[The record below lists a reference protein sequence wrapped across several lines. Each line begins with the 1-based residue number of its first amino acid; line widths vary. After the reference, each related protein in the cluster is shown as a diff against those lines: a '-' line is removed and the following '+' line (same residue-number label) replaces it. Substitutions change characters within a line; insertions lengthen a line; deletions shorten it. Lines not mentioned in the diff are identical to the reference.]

1 MSSKK
6 KGLGKGLSA
15 LLENSDTDITLAA
28 ISGKADSASSVAGSI
43 SQIPISQIE
52 TNPFQPRTS
61 FEKEALVNL
70 TSSIKVHGI
79 IQPITLRKMGRGNY
93 QIISGERRFRAAQIA
108 GLEEVPCYIRI
119 ANDQT
124 MLEMAI
130 VENMQREDLNAI
142 EVSLSF
148 QRLIEECDLTQEQ
161 LSEKVGKNRSTVTNY
176 LRLLKLPLD
185 IQAAIR
191 DNKISMG
198 HARALLSITDEE
210 KQLSALANILED
222 NLSVRKVE
230 ELVKQQK
237 SAGSTT
243 KNIELTHTEKKAVKS
258 LAKMLDAKV
267 KVAMN
272 NRGKGKIV
280 IDFKTDVEFG
290 RILKLLNE

>member
-15 LLENSDTDITLAA
+15 LLENADTDITLAA
-28 ISGKADSASSVAGSI
+28 ISGKADSVSSVAGSI

-70 TSSIKVHGI
+70 TNSIKVHGI

-198 HARALLSITDEE
+198 HARALLSIADEE

-230 ELVKQQK
+230 ELVKQQR
-237 SAGSTT
+237 SARSTT

-258 LAKMLDAKV
+258 LAKMLDANV

>member
-43 SQIPISQIE
+43 PQIPISQIE